1 MAGTES
7 VTKVWQP
14 KRFLPFPIYSAEKLS
29 ALDWSRLKQVVV
41 SLHLNADIKPVAAVA
56 GSPGRTLAIGSPPPW
71 VGNDWIGIYE
81 TSSEDLRSAVKWV
94 LVGDDHPKA
103 HYILDNLRDVY
114 GPNLREITDDS

>member
-56 GSPGRTLAIGSPPPW
+56 GSPGRVLAIGTAPPF

-81 TSSEDLRSAVKWV
+81 TSSPDLRDAVKWV
-94 LVGDDHPKA
+94 LVGGDHPKG
-103 HYILDNLRDVY
+103 HYILDNLRDVF
-114 GPNLREITDDS
+114 GPNLVELKENT